1 MKDGSRFSEQD
12 GWQTMTF
19 IDEVRDRDPRL
30 TQSIRNPKFT
40 LSDNRPFPNKFA
52 VSVNGYHPIKFL
64 QDVTKGYNIRVGNSY
79 NELPVFRYAE
89 VLHNHAEAKAALKA
103 TPKPDIDISIKHQT

>member
-1 MKDGSRFSEQD
+1 MSAAQGRPSYTKKFVNTYLMKDGSRFSEQD

-40 LSDNRPFPNKFA
+40 LSDNRPFPNTFA
-52 VSVNGYHPIKFL
+52 VSVNGYHPLKFL
-64 QDVTKGYNIRVGNSY
+64 PDVTKGRSEERRGG
-79 NELPVFRYAE
+79 
-89 VLHNHAEAKAALKA
+89 KGW
-103 TPKPDIDISIKHQT
+103 